1 MKQWP
6 NVRRNDQLT
15 NSRSP
20 ENPKLIN
27 TKKIPRHVIVK
38 LLKNKD
44 KDKGSPLMSIIS
56 TELSATMAFLFLHY
70 SN

>member
-1 MKQWP
+1 MLGEMINLQIQE
-6 NVRRNDQLT
+6 VQRT
-15 NSRSP
+15 
-20 ENPKLIN
+20 PKLIN
-27 TKKIPRHVIVK
+27 TKKIPRHAIVK